1 MKGAKNMSKGFSG
14 LFQRTLGT
22 TYKNSHIKAESYS
35 QRGIKIPKLI
45 KATLSRLKKKGD
57 YIAGSLEELSMTNV
71 SIMSKETGIEFAR
84 ITIGETA
91 YLIRGDE
98 SGTTIPKRLLSK
110 MKKSSGT
117 LDFHSHPHNN
127 DCIPSNADR
136 NVMVLLERITG
147 QRTST
152 IVTPNGKQV
161 TFGKAGIVEVSTIPN
176 RIDESYAKALLTL
189 FGGAQND

>member
-1 MKGAKNMSKGFSG
+1 MSKGYSG

-22 TYKNSHIKAESYS
+22 IHKNPFLKTESYS
-35 QRGIKIPKLI
+35 QRGIEIPELI
-45 KATLSRLKKKGD
+45 KSTLSRLKKKGD
-57 YIAGSLEELSMTNV
+57 YTVGSLDELSMTNV

-98 SGTTIPKRLLSK
+98 NGTTIPKKLLSK

-117 LDFHSHPHNN
+117 LDFHSHPYNN

-161 TFGKAGIVEVSTIPN
+161 TFDKAGIVEVGTIPN
-176 RIDESYAKALLTL
+176 QIDGSYAKALLAL
-189 FGGAQND
+189 FGGTQND